1 MKRQDFTRYLVL
13 HEQLDKARNCLLDL
27 QEAAV
32 PGAQVLTGMPHA
44 PGVKDKVG
52 NLAIE
57 IADTKASIRDMEEEM
72 EALRAEISAF
82 IEEIPYP
89 ELKMIFRLRFL
100 RWLSWDDIA
109 EVFRWRYHETTLRKK
124 VHRYIKRNCSSDDTH
139 VP

>member
-72 EALRAEISAF
+72 EVSIVSTVEADFLSGKISNQSLLGQSLIGKKAGDEVEVKAPAGTSKF
-82 IEEIPYP
+82 RI
-89 ELKMIFRLRFL
+89 LKIG
-100 RWLSWDDIA
+100 
-109 EVFRWRYHETTLRKK
+109 K
-124 VHRYIKRNCSSDDTH
+124 
-139 VP
+139 